1 MWLLS
6 MKVDILFDSVQACE
20 RHLLIRT
27 FIPYFCVQLRP
38 TSIEKEIFP
47 VMAEEGHLYAME
59 LQGNYHCSS
68 REPGV
73 SFLRICMLCDFH
85 QYIC

>member
-1 MWLLS
+1 MLQHLF
-6 MKVDILFDSVQACE
+6 IL
-20 RHLLIRT
+20 T

-68 REPGV
+68 LGPWSLFPQNMHV
-73 SFLRICMLCDFH
+73 M
-85 QYIC
+85 